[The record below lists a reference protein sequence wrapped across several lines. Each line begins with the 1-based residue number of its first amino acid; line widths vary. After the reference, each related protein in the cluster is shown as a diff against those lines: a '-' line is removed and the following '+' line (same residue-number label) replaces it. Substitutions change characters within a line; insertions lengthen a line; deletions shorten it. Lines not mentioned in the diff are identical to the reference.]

1 MKYEIEL
8 KVNAVRYPLSV
19 EPWETLLTVLRRD
32 LGLKGTKYGCG
43 SGDCGACT
51 VLVEGEAVNACMLLA
66 VRMQGKDITTIE
78 GLVRGEEL
86 HPLQQ
91 AFIDH
96 GALQCGYCTPGMILS
111 AKALLEENPDPGDE
125 EIADGLAGNLCRC
138 TGYKKIFEA
147 VQAAAAVMRG
157 EGKGV

>member
-1 MKYEIEL
+1 MKYGIEL
-8 KVNAVRYPLSV
+8 KVNAVTYPVSV

-32 LGLKGTKYGCG
+32 LGLLGTKYGCG
-43 SGDCGACT
+43 NGDCGACT
-51 VLVEGEAVNACMLLA
+51 VLVEGEAMNACMLLA
-66 VRMQGKDITTIE
+66 VRMQGREIMTIE
-78 GLVRGEEL
+78 GLARGEEL

-111 AKALLEENPDPGDE
+111 ARALLDENPDPTDD

-147 VQAAAAVMRG
+147 VHAAAAVMRG